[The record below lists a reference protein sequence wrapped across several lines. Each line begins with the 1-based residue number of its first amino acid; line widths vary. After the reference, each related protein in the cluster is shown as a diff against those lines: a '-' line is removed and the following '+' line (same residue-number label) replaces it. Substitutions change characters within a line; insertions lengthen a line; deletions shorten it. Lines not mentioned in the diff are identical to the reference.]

1 MRPTSSEDFAL
12 PHSQEQ
18 LPREIPAP
26 KLFPC
31 QHRPPLV
38 GSRERAARDRR
49 KNMNFGIRMNW
60 NLSFE
65 SASSV
70 TLSKSFCLRYCPLL
84 PSPHFW
90 TKTLIF
96 PRMGVAKVVG

>member
-1 MRPTSSEDFAL
+1 MRTLPYPTLRSNYQERFPPPSS
-12 PHSQEQ
+12 S
-18 LPREIPAP
+18 PASTVHLWLAP
-26 KLFPC
+26 W
-31 QHRPPLV
+31 
-38 GSRERAARDRR
+38 ERAARDMR